1 MSDNE
6 IEQTSESTPA
16 KNRGTG
22 NRVGWL
28 AVLMSTIALTA
39 AGYSAFQNWR
49 AANDSSVLDNR
60 ISIESLESRTDQS
73 ADALVA
79 LELSL
84 RQIPHPDYSDDINA
98 VRRDVDEQLQLLR
111 SLPSRMAAIEG
122 SVATLAGIS
131 ASARDVFLLA
141 EAEYYLQIANAQL
154 QLANNPH
161 LASLALGMADER
173 VTQLSNPA
181 LTAVRREISDDLA
194 ILDAMHKPDIE
205 GVTLKLAS
213 LARIVESLPLAN
225 AALHEEE
232 ATLEVDPEQSSVSR
246 AWDSVKSAMS
256 GLIKVTPPERA
267 KLALISPDAEY
278 FLRNNIALQLQAARL
293 ALLRGEQVIFEQTLD
308 DTSAMLENY
317 FDTSSPQVA
326 SAQQTIAEIRK
337 SVSTIAMPDIS
348 GSLRLLQQFRTLTE
362 TGE

>member
-1 MSDNE
+1 MSDKE
-6 IEQTSESTPA
+6 IEQTSESVPDE
-16 KNRGTG
+16 KPGTRNG
-22 NRVGWL
+22 VAWL
-28 AVLMSTIALTA
+28 AVLLSIIALA
-39 AGYSAFQNWR
+39 AVGYTVYQSWR
-49 AANDSSVLDNR
+49 AANDSSELDNR
-60 ISIESLESRTDQS
+60 ASIESLERRVGES

-84 RQIPHPDYSDDINA
+84 EQIPHPDYSDEINA
-98 VRRDVDEQLQLLR
+98 VRRDIEEQLQLLR
-111 SLPSRMAAIEG
+111 SLPSRMKSIES
-122 SVATLAGIS
+122 SVASLAGIS
-131 ASARDVFLLA
+131 ASAREVFLLA

-181 LTAVRREISDDLA
+181 LTTVRRAISNELA
-194 ILDAMHKPDIE
+194 ILDAMQKPDIE

-213 LARIVESLPLAN
+213 LARVVESLPLAST
-225 AALHEEE
+225 ALQDED
-232 ATLEVDPEQSSVSR
+232 ATARSDPEQGSASR

-256 GLIKVTPPERA
+256 GLIKVTPPEQA

-293 ALLRGEQVIFEQTLD
+293 ALLRGEQTIFEQTLD

-326 SAQQTIAEIRK
+326 SAQQTIAEIREQ
-337 SVSTIAMPDIS
+337 VFTIAMPDIS
-348 GSLRLLQQFRTLTE
+348 GSLRLLQQFRTLSE